1 MSVSTIQ
8 TTKLGAAR
16 KIMRA
21 LRPAEDCIDGAILAS
36 TDLIGSIIRGRM
48 DTGAALESGHVAAQK
63 AANTLA
69 LLFEARKEALLCHEE
84 LAETRDKFGLRAEDV
99 GCELG
104 KIREPQGQVRAA

>member
-1 MSVSTIQ
+1 MSVSSLQ

-21 LRPAEDCIDGAILAS
+21 LRPAEDCIDGAIVAS
-36 TDLIGSIIRGRM
+36 TDLIGSIIRARM
-48 DTGAALESGHVAAQK
+48 ETGVALESGHVAAQK

-69 LLFEARKEALLCHEE
+69 RLFEAREEALRCHEE
-84 LAETRDKFGLRAEDV
+84 LADTRDKFSLTASDV

-104 KIREPQGQVRAA
+104 KFDTPQGQVRAA